1 MPSSLTLC
9 WRFCPSNTVI
19 VSPSLTPT
27 TLPMTVC
34 GCHVGSKSEI
44 RVGVGDDGAIN
55 TAELVGG
62 GSIALQPTSNRPKTH
77 AAHLFG
83 LPDLS
88 GSSVISLRGLR
99 RLCARLEFLSC
110 IVVFRGCG
118 PAELYMLQLVRK
130 EQRK

>member
-44 RVGVGDDGAIN
+44 RVGVGDDRAIN

-88 GSSVISLRGLR
+88 FGSSVICSLRGFC
-99 RLCARLEFLSC
+99 RLCALS
-110 IVVFRGCG
+110 
-118 PAELYMLQLVRK
+118 ELLSGVGKFPLPR
-130 EQRK
+130 